1 MFHDEISTHGHRHGA
16 RRALAQV
23 VAVNMGYGHERPAR
37 ALSHVA
43 RNNEVIIAN
52 DYHGIPK
59 TDKRLWEESR
69 KLYEYVSQIKRI
81 PFIGEALFAT
91 FDAVVQS
98 IEPLYPKRDLSSPTL
113 QLRQMYR
120 LIHNKDFGKH
130 LITSLQKH
138 SSLPLLTTFFLVGFM
153 AEEHGYYGD
162 IYVLVTDSDIA
173 RVWAPLH
180 PQTSRIKYLAPT
192 GRVVERLQR
201 YGVARENITLTG
213 FPLDFELLGGVEA
226 PHIRHDLKN
235 RLHALD
241 PHGVFYDRYA
251 HIFSQ
256 YFSGGI
262 SPTRKRVPM
271 VMFAVGGAGAQTEIG
286 VTVLRSLAPLLR
298 AKKLSLCLVA
308 GSRKEVCDVFTREV
322 AKLQLQR
329 SAHVSILYHARRSDY
344 FDSFVKQLRETDVL
358 WTKPSELSFFAG
370 AGIPI
375 IMSEPVGAQERY
387 NAQWLQQMGA
397 GIFAYPPEYA
407 HEWLM
412 DWIAGGILARMAWNG
427 FVESPTHGIFRIEDV
442 LSGQRSELPP
452 LPFVV

>member
-23 VAVNMGYGHERPAR
+23 VAVNMGYGHERPAH
-37 ALSHVA
+37 ALSHIA
-43 RNNEVIIAN
+43 RKNEVVIAN
-52 DYHGIPK
+52 DYRGIPK
-59 TDKRLWEESR
+59 SDKRLWEESR
-69 KLYEYVSQIKRI
+69 KLYEYVSKIKRI

-98 IEPLYPKRDLSSPTL
+98 IEPLYPKRDLSSPTI

-130 LITSLQKH
+130 LITSLEKN

-153 AEEHGYYGD
+153 AEEHGYSGD

-173 RVWAPLH
+173 RVWAPLN

-201 YGVARENITLTG
+201 YGVLRENITLTG

-251 HIFSQ
+251 HVFSQ

-271 VMFAVGGAGAQTEIG
+271 ITFAVGGAGAQTEIG
-286 VTVLRSLAPLLR
+286 VTVLRSLAPLLLK
-298 AKKLSLCLVA
+298 KKLSLCLVA
-308 GSRKEVCDVFTREV
+308 GSRREVFDIFTREV
-322 AKLQLQR
+322 SRLKLQRCSQ
-329 SAHVSILYHARRSDY
+329 VSILYHEKRPEY
-344 FDSFVKQLRETDVL
+344 FSAFVKQLRETDVL

-387 NAQWLQQMGA
+387 NAQWLQQMGS

-427 FVESPTHGIFRIEDV
+427 FAESPTHGIFRIEDV